1 MILHEIFR
9 VVSRFPRNI
18 SCYIAVNRFPLG
30 QYIGYVNTPEHF
42 IFTITTKNNDDDVGD
57 TSNSNNNHGNK
68 YDYDDWNMNNKMP
81 QQWCLWRLHGGN
93 SNNDN
98 NNNDNSINNNNN
110 SSHFAWSF
118 NSTLINDFR
127 WPGINEK
134 CISGFFSPS
143 EGNLFE
149 RKLRKN
155 WKSIGQASRVLSRKV
170 KWNTNIKHSSEL
182 TFRA

>member
-1 MILHEIFR
+1 MTM
-9 VVSRFPRNI
+9 S
-18 SCYIAVNRFPLG
+18 A
-30 QYIGYVNTPEHF
+30 TPA
-42 IFTITTKNNDDDVGD
+42 TA
-57 TSNSNNNHGNK
+57 NNNHGNK
-68 YDYDDWNMNNKMP
+68 YDYDDCNMNNKMP

-134 CISGFFSPS
+134 CISVFFLLLGETCSKESFEKTGNRSAKRAAYFPGKWS
-143 EGNLFE
+143 ETRILNIRLNWHFEPKEIDEVWGMFLTAYGKALSYSTKINL
-149 RKLRKN
+149 
-155 WKSIGQASRVLSRKV
+155 
-170 KWNTNIKHSSEL
+170 
-182 TFRA
+182 